1 MSVPFE
7 FIILSCLTG
16 DKKFQETV
24 VEVNKYIHSLFGKSD
39 GLVPMFISTNSGFF
53 IPVDHHSWSRISGI
67 GGGGQSG
74 DRGASWPSP
83 KKIQNNAITV
93 CEPCPVSLAKQVL
106 KPNLARARQPGT
118 WK

>member
-53 IPVDHHSWSRISGI
+53 IPVDHHSWSRISAEALDPRQKEIQLLQDCVEAIEGI
-67 GGGGQSG
+67 KKNAC
-74 DRGASWPSP
+74 AS
-83 KKIQNNAITV
+83 AV
-93 CEPCPVSLAKQVL
+93 
-106 KPNLARARQPGT
+106 
-118 WK
+118 